1 MPLEEHLS
9 IQALINHTPKRYL
22 KADGTFTEDL
32 SVLARVLQV
41 NGTLLDRDCPLTERL
56 DQAPIDDSN
65 LQKFIPTKVRVHSI
79 YPKRN
84 SNFSQ
89 RRSDAMNAQLVKHV
103 RGGCVAARIV
113 VYPSYLK
120 LEGKD
125 IYYPT
130 KYELDCLEPGGHVVL
145 LTHYAYDANRR
156 LYYQFQE
163 TAGVEVCDEGYAYV
177 YADLVTHFLEIDA

>member
-1 MPLEEHLS
+1 
-9 IQALINHTPKRYL
+9 
-22 KADGTFTEDL
+22 
-32 SVLARVLQV
+32 
-41 NGTLLDRDCPLTERL
+41 
-56 DQAPIDDSN
+56 
-65 LQKFIPTKVRVHSI
+65 
-79 YPKRN
+79 
-84 SNFSQ
+84 
-89 RRSDAMNAQLVKHV
+89 MNAQLVKHV

-120 LEGKD
+120 LEGKVKSSYIYIYIWIYVHVHCTYQSYFEQD

-177 YADLVTHFLEIDA
+177 YADLVTHFLEIDAWYLLLFEFLFYLH